1 METLSFKTNIKC
13 GGCIATVTPFLNEI
27 EQLDGWNVDTN
38 SPDKILTV
46 QTSARRPGDIR
57 VGDDVKKAVERA
69 GYKAEP
75 IVRP

>member
-1 METLSFKTNIKC
+1 METLNFKTNIKC

-27 EQLDGWNVDTN
+27 DQLDGWNVDTS

-46 QTSARRPGDIR
+46 QTTDTR
-57 VGDDVKKAVERA
+57 VGEAVKKAVERA

-75 IVRP
+75 IARP

>member
-1 METLSFKTNIKC
+1 METLNFKTNIKC
-13 GGCIATVTPFLNEI
+13 SGCIATVTPFLNEI
-27 EQLDGWNVDTN
+27 DQLDGWNVDTN

-46 QTSARRPGDIR
+46 QTTDTR

-75 IVRP
+75 IARP